1 MPLSGK
7 ELVRR
12 FKEEGWLHVRTKGSH
27 YIMQKGGQSVSIPVH
42 GNKSLHKGLESK
54 LLKFLDN

>member
-1 MPLSGK
+1 MSGLRAVIILCK
-7 ELVRR
+7 R
-12 FKEEGWLHVRTKGSH
+12 
-27 YIMQKGGQSVSIPVH
+27 GGQSVSIPVH